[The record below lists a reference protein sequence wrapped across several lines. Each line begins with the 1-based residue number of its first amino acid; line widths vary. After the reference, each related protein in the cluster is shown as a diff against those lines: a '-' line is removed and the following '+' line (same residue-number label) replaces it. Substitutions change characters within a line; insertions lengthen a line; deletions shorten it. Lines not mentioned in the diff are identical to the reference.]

1 MQVYSASANEFIWA
15 SVHSRDGEGLMMSYG
30 DRMRWLRLAD
40 EGTHRVV
47 RRFVG
52 VGQHVQVE
60 RHFQFAACLYM
71 PRWSGLDCA
80 LVSGWWPPWLCGACC
95 PGVCISLPL
104 ASEGRAR

>member
-15 SVHSRDGEGLMMSYG
+15 SVHSRDGEGLMMTYG

-40 EGTHRVV
+40 EGTHRVI

-60 RHFQFAACLYM
+60 RHFQYAACLSYK
-71 PRWSGLDCA
+71 SASTYCTCHVLL
-80 LVSGWWPPWLCGACC
+80 LVYNDIVTNYAQ
-95 PGVCISLPL
+95 
-104 ASEGRAR
+104 

>member
-40 EGTHRVV
+40 EGTHRVI

-60 RHFQFAACLYM
+60 RHFQYAACLSYKSASRVHVILHNVM
-71 PRWSGLDCA
+71 SRTSTYDDIVVVICLRLALETPRG
-80 LVSGWWPPWLCGACC
+80 
-95 PGVCISLPL
+95 
-104 ASEGRAR
+104 